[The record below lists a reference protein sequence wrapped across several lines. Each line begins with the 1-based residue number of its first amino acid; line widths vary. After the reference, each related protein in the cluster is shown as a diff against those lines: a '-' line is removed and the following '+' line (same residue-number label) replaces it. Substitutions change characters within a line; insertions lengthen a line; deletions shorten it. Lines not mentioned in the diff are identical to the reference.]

1 MVICSRDSRAREL
14 PTMTTV
20 LYLLLSRTYAMHLYT
35 ADLAQGVLDAG
46 TLVHLVTVDRYP
58 SSLYDPRVQVHPVWP
73 GDGGTLEAAPAL
85 NGGIGRVL
93 DAIDAV
99 RPDVV
104 HITGPQLYTPLIM
117 RRLRARGSAVV
128 HTLHDLDPHPG
139 EGYGRL
145 LHLWNRAVIR
155 GADAV
160 LVHGERYRQ
169 RLVDAGLPEERAVYL
184 PLLHGFVDH
193 AHAQALAAIHAS
205 TEISPT
211 PAQAK
216 PEQTHALRESR
227 ALFFGRVGRYK
238 GIDVLALAWAALLDR
253 PAAWRLVIA
262 GQSEG
267 GVVWPAADESV
278 ERRDRLILDDE
289 AIDLFRHCGVLV
301 LPYIGA
307 TQSALIAAA
316 YSFGMPVIVSDSGA
330 LAEYVVPGETG
341 WVVPEGDARALA
353 GALREA
359 LSDSERCR
367 RMGAAGRRWYD
378 EQRNAECAGL
388 LSMYRRLAA
397 RR

>member
-1 MVICSRDSRAREL
+1 
-14 PTMTTV
+14 MTNV

-35 ADLAQGVLDAG
+35 ADLAQGVLDEWQS
-46 TLVHLVTVDRYP
+46 VHLVTAARYP
-58 SSLYDPRVQVHPVWP
+58 SGLYDPRVVVHPDWP
-73 GDGGTLEAAPAL
+73 GEGGTLEAAPAL
-85 NGGIGRVL
+85 YGGFGRVL
-93 DAIDAV
+93 GAIEAV

-117 RRLRARGSAVV
+117 RRLRSRNIPVV

-184 PLLHGFVDH
+184 PLLHGFLDHDH
-193 AHAQALAAIHAS
+193 AHAQALDSGPRPAEAAPLP
-205 TEISPT
+205 SPSGVPT
-211 PAQAK
+211 
-216 PEQTHALRESR
+216 

-238 GIDVLALAWAALLDR
+238 GIDVLAQAWAALLDR

-262 GQSEG
+262 GRSEG
-267 GVVWPAADESV
+267 GVVWPTADENV

-330 LAEYVVPGETG
+330 LAEYVVPCETG
-341 WVVPEGDARALA
+341 WVVPEGDVRSLSVALS
-353 GALREA
+353 EA
-359 LSDSERCR
+359 LSDPERCR

-378 EQRNAECAGL
+378 EQRKAGRAGL
-388 LSMYRRLAA
+388 LSMYDRLAKG
-397 RR
+397 R